1 MGDPRRLKKK
11 YSRPMHP
18 WQRET
23 IDAERII
30 KTEYALKNKQ
40 ELWRM
45 NSLLRGFKNQAKR
58 LIAGTSKQSA
68 TERDQLVKRIQRM
81 GLLSSDAKLDDILSL
96 TVKNVL
102 DRRLQSI
109 VHRKGLARSMKQS
122 RQFITHNHIFVST
135 KKINAPSY
143 LVLKTEE
150 ENITFSPRS
159 ALSSAEHPERSM
171 KVKPVSAKAETKVKN
186 EVPKQAPA
194 PAERSAPEVKDGK

>member
-23 IDAERII
+23 IESERIV

-45 NSLLRGFKNQAKR
+45 SSLLRGFKNQAKR
-58 LIAGTSKQSA
+58 LIAGTSAQSA
-68 TERDQLVKRIQRM
+68 TERDQLVKRLQRL
-81 GLLSSDAKLDDILSL
+81 GLLSSDAKLDNILSL

-109 VHRKGLARSMKQS
+109 VHRRGLARSMKQS
-122 RQFITHNHIFVST
+122 RQFITHNHVAVASR
-135 KKINAPSY
+135 KINAPSY
-143 LVLKTEE
+143 LVLKHEE

-159 ALSSAEHPERSM
+159 SLSNAEHPERS
-171 KVKPVSAKAETKVKN
+171 VKAKQVPVKAETKVKT
-186 EVPKQAPA
+186 ESVL
-194 PAERSAPEVKDGK
+194 EVKKDGQ